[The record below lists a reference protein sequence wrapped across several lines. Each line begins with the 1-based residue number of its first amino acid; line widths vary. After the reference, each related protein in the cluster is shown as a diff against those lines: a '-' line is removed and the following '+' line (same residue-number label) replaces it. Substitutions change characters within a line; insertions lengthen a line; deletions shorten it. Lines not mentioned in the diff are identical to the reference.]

1 MTLVAIS
8 LFGENNLNASER
20 LKKFLDD
27 IDQYIEAKNFIGPAF
42 NEEFK
47 VAESFDS
54 DKLKSLNQDDCFN
67 YAYMLMQYADQINSE
82 LAKAKSVAA
91 WCDDAL
97 NKMIASE
104 LMNMQQIAKHEMKV
118 AAILKENE
126 VAAKINEW
134 KITAQSRIDL
144 LQNKEYNIR
153 RKADCLIE
161 KGRRR

>member
-1 MTLVAIS
+1 M
-8 LFGENNLNASER
+8 FGENNLNASER

-27 IDQYIEAKNFIGPAF
+27 IDQYIEAKNFVGAAF
-42 NEEFK
+42 SEEFK
-47 VAESFDS
+47 AAESFDS
-54 DKLKSLNQDDCFN
+54 DKLRSLNQDDCFN
-67 YAYMLMQYADQINSE
+67 YAFMLMQYADQINSE
-82 LAKAKSVAA
+82 LAKAKSVVA
-91 WCDDAL
+91 WCEDAL

-118 AAILKENE
+118 GAILKENE